1 MRVTILL
8 LTVTTWA
15 LAQKDCNDI
24 SPVQCGRG
32 EMVCEGGFDA
42 LGCPEPDFCIPT
54 NGTSNM
60 IQLLYLEILFWYLCK
75 VH

>member
-32 EMVCEGGFDA
+32 EMICEGGLDA

-54 NGTSNM
+54 NGILNM
-60 IQLLYLEILFWYLCK
+60 IQL
-75 VH
+75 